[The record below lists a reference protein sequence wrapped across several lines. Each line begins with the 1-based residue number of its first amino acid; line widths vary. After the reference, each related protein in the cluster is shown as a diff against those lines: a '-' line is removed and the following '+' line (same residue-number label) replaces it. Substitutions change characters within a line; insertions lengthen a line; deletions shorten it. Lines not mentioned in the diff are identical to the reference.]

1 MKGEAT
7 AVQDGRT
14 WSTDVDVSHKF
25 QSCCLAPSLALVHM
39 ALNAATTNS
48 TDYVRSSAQTRN
60 IQRDFAGNFFTDLL
74 LYQYRHKIFLQRNM
88 TRALNEHESR
98 LGRPRKSNTRPTGGK
113 GGVGV
118 NGDGVPRHN
127 GINGTL
133 AADVNH
139 TIEVQD
145 TTQNKKATHVL
156 ENENDTPIPALKT
169 MSRRTLQVRM
179 RSDNYDSG
187 GRRSLRQSLG
197 KVHEDQSA
205 VLSLDLRN
213 IRKKLNWK
221 ENKSYS
227 DARPRKRA
235 RLETSL
241 CHAHLSI
248 WDNSPGKEQLDP
260 LVSETEVC
268 EIITPRAEL
277 DPVAGKYLELKLENP
292 FVIAAKK
299 LRVPVKKG
307 KETVLDFASNYF
319 LEIKL
324 VPTRSDDTWPP
335 IPLLGKSEGD
345 QSRKLG
351 ALVKENLQD
360 SLLLRYQHL
369 PQPPESDSPLSV
381 FYLNEG
387 VTFRTKYGVEV
398 DAKWMCP
405 EQLPPRNVST
415 QNPLLAPWAIDDH
428 DRPLGRT
435 DPTREKPAPKIQS
448 AVKSSTPQNV
458 KKPTVPSEPMITY
471 KVDPSK
477 ANGAPKEFRNMLLKG
492 FRCPACP
499 DLKFRKVERLLLHL
513 ENTHHKYRFHLED
526 AAPVDSRAITA
537 TIRIEIPEPSRPR
550 ILKRTRDQQAAEEFA
565 WVAPSEPFD
574 IQRHVVDGDRSWLG
588 AEHKPKLRKQNTVS
602 FVTANA
608 VADPR
613 SAIRKENDGH
623 LPYEHVQPFRPDA
636 YQRKKYLNV
645 RLRTVHESQSV
656 PYTSISHRPIIPEDL
671 DEGERSESDD
681 EFDSSWYT
689 SRHLENVDLY
699 ARKHQWS
706 DARRRLEKRW
716 SDHILRQEADI
727 HTRYQSDSLIRFVR
741 MNKKWILF
749 NPHQDS
755 AGGPLNIAAELENMM
770 LELKERRVINDTVC
784 TNIFTILYS

>member
-1 MKGEAT
+1 VKGEAT

-448 AVKSSTPQNV
+448 AVKSSTPQNGL
-458 KKPTVPSEPMITY
+458 
-471 KVDPSK
+471 K
-477 ANGAPKEFRNMLLKG
+477 A
-492 FRCPACP
+492 
-499 DLKFRKVERLLLHL
+499 
-513 ENTHHKYRFHLED
+513 
-526 AAPVDSRAITA
+526 
-537 TIRIEIPEPSRPR
+537 
-550 ILKRTRDQQAAEEFA
+550 
-565 WVAPSEPFD
+565 
-574 IQRHVVDGDRSWLG
+574 
-588 AEHKPKLRKQNTVS
+588 
-602 FVTANA
+602 
-608 VADPR
+608 
-613 SAIRKENDGH
+613 
-623 LPYEHVQPFRPDA
+623 
-636 YQRKKYLNV
+636 
-645 RLRTVHESQSV
+645 
-656 PYTSISHRPIIPEDL
+656 
-671 DEGERSESDD
+671 
-681 EFDSSWYT
+681 
-689 SRHLENVDLY
+689 
-699 ARKHQWS
+699 
-706 DARRRLEKRW
+706 
-716 SDHILRQEADI
+716 RQD
-727 HTRYQSDSLIRFVR
+727 
-741 MNKKWILF
+741 
-749 NPHQDS
+749 
-755 AGGPLNIAAELENMM
+755 
-770 LELKERRVINDTVC
+770 
-784 TNIFTILYS
+784 